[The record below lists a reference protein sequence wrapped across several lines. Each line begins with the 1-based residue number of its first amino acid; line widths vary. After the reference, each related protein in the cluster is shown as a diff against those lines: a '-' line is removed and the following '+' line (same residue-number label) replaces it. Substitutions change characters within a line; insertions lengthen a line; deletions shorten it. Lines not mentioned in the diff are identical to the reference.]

1 MSELEMLAMFFIQ
14 IIVGLGIL
22 IFINAIFY
30 YVGILLIFTLTIVY
44 VLLIYP
50 LLIYPLT
57 EFCKS
62 LFWRIKEFFFPTPTL
77 PHWVQTKV
85 LKEAAEFVHSKH
97 RPWDSDNLFGEYI
110 WVAHER
116 MCIKWDKVFGDV
128 I

>member
-30 YVGILLIFTLTIVY
+30 YVGILLIFTLTIIY

-62 LFWRIKEFFFPTPTL
+62 LFWRIKEFFFQHQHYL
-77 PHWVQTKV
+77 IGFKLRS
-85 LKEAAEFVHSKH
+85 LK
-97 RPWDSDNLFGEYI
+97 RQLNLFIQSIGHGTAIIYLENI
-110 WVAHER
+110 FGLR
-116 MCIKWDKVFGDV
+116 MKECALNGIKYLGM
-128 I
+128 

>member
-1 MSELEMLAMFFIQ
+1 MSELEMLVMFFIQ

-30 YVGILLIFTLTIVY
+30 CIGILLGGALTVTY
-44 VLLIYP
+44 LLLYMFLMYP
-50 LLIYPLT
+50 VI
-57 EFCKS
+57 EFCRS
-62 LFWRIKEFFFPTPTL
+62 LFWRIKEFFFPTPAL

-85 LKEAAEFVHSKH
+85 WKEAAEFVHSKH
-97 RPWDSDNLFGEYI
+97 RPWNNDNLFGEYI

-116 MCIKWDKVFGDV
+116 MCIKWDKAFGDV

>member
-30 YVGILLIFTLTIVY
+30 CIGILLGGALTVTY
-44 VLLIYP
+44 LLLYMFLMYP
-50 LLIYPLT
+50 VI
-57 EFCKS
+57 EFCRS

-85 LKEAAEFVHSKH
+85 WKEAAEFVHSKH
-97 RPWDSDNLFGEYI
+97 RPWNNDNLFGEYI

-116 MCIKWDKVFGDV
+116 VCIKWDKAFGE

>member
-30 YVGILLIFTLTIVY
+30 CIGILLGGALTVTY
-44 VLLIYP
+44 LLLYMFLMYP
-50 LLIYPLT
+50 VI
-57 EFCKS
+57 EFCRS
-62 LFWRIKEFFFPTPTL
+62 LFWRIKEFFFPTPAL

-85 LKEAAEFVHSKH
+85 WKEAAEFVHSKH
-97 RPWDSDNLFGEYI
+97 RPWDGDNLFGEYI

-116 MCIKWDKVFGDV
+116 MCIKWDKAFGDV

>member
-1 MSELEMLAMFFIQ
+1 MSELEMLVMFFIQ

-22 IFINAIFY
+22 IFINVIFY
-30 YVGILLIFTLTIVY
+30 CIGILLGGALTVTY
-44 VLLIYP
+44 LLLYMFLMYP
-50 LLIYPLT
+50 VI
-57 EFCKS
+57 EFCRS

-85 LKEAAEFVHSKH
+85 WKEAAEFVHSKH
-97 RPWDSDNLFGEYI
+97 RPWNNDNLFGEYI

-116 MCIKWDKVFGDV
+116 VCIKWDKAFGE

>member
-22 IFINAIFY
+22 IFISAIFY
-30 YVGILLIFTLTIVY
+30 CIGILLGGALTIIY
-44 VLLIYP
+44 LLLYMFLMYP
-50 LLIYPLT
+50 VI
-57 EFCKS
+57 EFFRV
-62 LFWRIKEFFFPTPTL
+62 LFWRIKDFFFPTPTL
-77 PHWVQTKV
+77 PCWVQTKV

-97 RPWDSDNLFGEYI
+97 RPWDGDNLFGEYI

-116 MCIKWDKVFGDV
+116 MCIKWDKAFGDV

>member
-1 MSELEMLAMFFIQ
+1 MSELEMLVMFFIQ

-30 YVGILLIFTLTIVY
+30 CIGILLGGALTVTY
-44 VLLIYP
+44 LLLYMFLMYP
-50 LLIYPLT
+50 VI
-57 EFCKS
+57 EFCRS
-62 LFWRIKEFFFPTPTL
+62 LFWRIKEFFFPTPAL

-85 LKEAAEFVHSKH
+85 WKEAAEFVHSKH
-97 RPWDSDNLFGEYI
+97 RPWNNDNLFGEYI

-116 MCIKWDKVFGDV
+116 VCIKWDKAFSE